1 MATKPTRPTPSSRR
15 VKLAAELRLEGL
27 CRFHFSLLRPTLRR
41 LSVFLIRVNVDL
53 KAQCDVVCDVKHE
66 FQDVAEL
73 VDEARG
79 WRLA

>member
-27 CRFHFSLLRPTLRR
+27 LRPTLRR
-41 LSVFLIRVNVDL
+41 LSVFVIRVNVDL